1 MRVGSDRQVTHNP
14 IFTKLVTDSDDKLLG
29 MVAYGIYK
37 SAKKEW
43 ILQFEADHRRP
54 PNSDELRAYAL
65 TWTPQLIQNA
75 TDAAASAL
83 AEFASEAIDEAQPD
97 ILRDALKGNSVRSI
111 GLGIASAFIYTV
123 LLILLVLLLKTA
135 GVDLLSIAGTVG

>member
-1 MRVGSDRQVTHNP
+1 MAHNP

-29 MVAYGIYK
+29 MVAYSIYK

-43 ILQFEADHRRP
+43 IQQFEADHSRS
-54 PNSDELRAYAL
+54 PNAEELRGYAV

-83 AEFASEAIDEAQPD
+83 AEFASEAIDEAQPA
-97 ILRDALKGNSVRSI
+97 ILRDALKGSSVRSI
-111 GLGIASAFIYTV
+111 SLGVASAFIYTV
-123 LLILLVLLLKTA
+123 LLILIVVVLRTA
-135 GVDLLSIAGTVG
+135 GVDLLSIAGSVK